1 MTATPPLMSRTPRN
15 IPPMPPLR
23 MYRTAPGEGV
33 HIPVPVEAKLTVKEA
48 PNPMTKNI
56 MAGVG
61 AAVGTGVLL
70 WILKPK
76 FILRTDETGQ
86 YLDEINT
93 STLLMIS
100 IVVGIIA
107 ALITNMTNRN

>member
-1 MTATPPLMSRTPRN
+1 MTSTPPLMSRTPRN

-23 MYRTAPGEGV
+23 MYRTPGEDV
-33 HIPVPVEAKLTVKEA
+33 RIPMEAKLTVKEA

-56 MAGVG
+56 MVGVG

-70 WILKPK
+70 WLLKPK

-107 ALITNMTNRN
+107 ALIANMTNQN